1 MQITKL
7 FAIAIAV
14 LLLPM
19 AIAVFQ
25 SARAQLV
32 ENSTTSAPS
41 RQETVKSTAI
51 ASQSNTFLEQMSNF
65 IQSCASR
72 LQGGDMSVVSECA
85 HVFAAFNDKMTQLFS
100 EQKAFFDHILY
111 GMPLR

>member
-1 MQITKL
+1 MQIRKL
-7 FAIAIAV
+7 FAIVMGI

-19 AIAVFQ
+19 TIPTFHI
-25 SARAQLV
+25 ARAQLV
-32 ENSTTSAPS
+32 ENSTTSVPS
-41 RQETVKSTAI
+41 RQETVRSTAI
-51 ASQSNTFLEQMSNF
+51 ASQSNTYLEQMSNF

-72 LQGGDMSVVSECA
+72 LQSGDMSVVSECA
-85 HVFAAFNDKMTQLFS
+85 HVFAAFNEKMTQLFS